1 MAEDP
6 SVDGGLYKSI
16 VWVHALVG
24 ALARR
29 GIDSGELFRE
39 SHVDPS
45 LLGDARARITLIEW
59 RALVKRAIVV
69 TQDPGLGLTIASTA
83 PDNIHQIVGQ
93 IASAC
98 GSMREAMRM
107 FERYRPLLGNT
118 NRFEMIEEGE
128 RAYFVFAPF
137 YPDPE
142 AAHFAA
148 ELALGIVY
156 LLSRRHARHESD
168 DAQEVWFSHPAPA
181 HAGRYAEVFRCPV
194 RFERPRN
201 AIVFHRQYLDAPLLY
216 ANPILLDVLREG
228 AERMLEQQGTP
239 SLPERVR
246 TMLRHE
252 VDLCRVDAERI
263 ARLLKL
269 DTRSFRRQLIDAGA
283 PWSVLIDE
291 ARCRIACEELGR
303 GDMPIRQLSE
313 RLGFSD
319 QSAFNRAFKR
329 WTGTTPVKFSQTG
342 ASTPPASFSLGRIQR
357 RSELSPSHAEAAA
370 LEGPGRPPVARAARR

>member
-1 MAEDP
+1 MGEDT
-6 SVDGGLYKSI
+6 SMDGGLYKSI

-29 GIDSGELFRE
+29 GIDRAELFRG
-39 SHVDPS
+39 SDVDPS
-45 LLGDARARITLIEW
+45 LLGDTRARLALSDW
-59 RALVKRAIVV
+59 RALVRRAMLL

-107 FERYRPLLGNT
+107 FQRYRPLLGNT
-118 NRFEMIEEGE
+118 NRFDLVEEGE
-128 RAYFVFAPF
+128 RAYFVFAPL

-142 AAHFAA
+142 APHFYA

-156 LLSRRHARHESD
+156 LLSRRHARHESE
-168 DAQEVWFSHPAPA
+168 DAQEVWFSHAAPA

-194 RFERPRN
+194 RFSRPRN
-201 AIVFHRQYLDAPLLY
+201 AILFDRRYLDAPLLY

-263 ARLLKL
+263 AKLLRL
-269 DTRSFRRQLIDAGA
+269 DTRSFRRQLIEANA
-283 PWSVLIDE
+283 PWSLLIDE

-329 WTGTTPVKFSQTG
+329 WTGTTPVKYSQQSAG
-342 ASTPPASFSLGRIQR
+342 APPASVSLGRNQR
-357 RSELSPSHAEAAA
+357 RSEPLGSRAQPA
-370 LEGPGRPPVARAARR
+370 LESAARTRVARAVRR